1 MGTGGAAA
9 SVAAWPMLPVL
20 AAMAGRAPSRSPV
33 AMVAAISPVAMV
45 AARFF
50 TSPATTA
57 NPLPAKP

>member
-1 MGTGGAAA
+1 
-9 SVAAWPMLPVL
+9 MLPVL
-20 AAMAGRAPSRSPV
+20 AAMAGRTPSRSTV

-50 TSPATTA
+50 TSPATTV